1 MDKTLKAEV
10 EKVFAPDGCLAH
22 VTEGYTPR
30 QSQIEFSKAVADSLE
45 KKQSLVVEAGT
56 GTGKTF
62 AYLVPCII
70 HGGKVLIST
79 AGKTLQDQLFEKDVP
94 AVLTALGVGA
104 KIAVLKGRA
113 NYICLSRFEH
123 AMVEKASTTREEL
136 AHLLEIKKFVQITK
150 TGERSDITTVPES
163 SGIWRAVT
171 STSENCIGKNCPDYE
186 NCFVMKARE
195 KAREAAV
202 LIINHHLF
210 LADMELND
218 QDFVD
223 FLPDFDMVIF
233 DEAHQLPSIATSF
246 FSESISMS
254 EVKNFAQDAY
264 VTAARLVPKGDEWKD
279 YQTKI
284 FNRCNDVRLKATIL
298 GAEEESKKSLDEFT
312 DAFLMAEPIQKL
324 ALGLQ
329 GFIEALKKFAQDNEE
344 ITLAVKTGE
353 EILEKL
359 NYWEKALKE
368 TVEKDRKPDE
378 FSIKWFNLTPKNVT
392 FSDTK
397 LSYADKFRQYRQEM
411 DRPWILTSATLSV
424 ENDFHHFTDDMGL
437 EDAETHSWES
447 PFHYASQG
455 MLYVPTDIPEPNA
468 PYFSDEVAEKIWPLL
483 QKNRGRAFV
492 LCTTLRAVQKISD
505 SLKVQAERANE
516 TIPILVQN
524 DAPKNELIRQFKEHG
539 NAILV
544 GSMSFWEGVDIKGE
558 ALSMVIIDKIPFPP
572 PDDPVI
578 KGKTNWLKS
587 QNKNHFRELF
597 LPEAI
602 TLLKQGAGRLIR
614 DRNDRGMLII
624 CDKRLLTKS
633 YGAMI
638 WNSLPDF
645 ARTARLENALA
656 FLEEMSL
663 EKQDKIG
670 EVKF

>member
-1 MDKTLKAEV
+1 MDKSLKEQV
-10 EKVFAPDGCLAH
+10 EKVFAPDGNLAH

-30 QSQIEFSKAVADSLE
+30 QSQIEFSKTVADSLE
-45 KKQSLVVEAGT
+45 KQESLVAEAGT

-79 AGKTLQDQLFEKDVP
+79 AGKTLQDQLYEKDVP
-94 AVLTALGVGA
+94 AVLNALGVGA
-104 KIAVLKGRA
+104 KVAVLKGRS

-123 AMVEKASTTREEL
+123 ALVENASTTREEL
-136 AHLLEIKKFVQITK
+136 SHLLEIKKFVQITK
-150 TGERSDITTVPES
+150 TGERSDITTVPETS
-163 SGIWRAVT
+163 SIWRAVT
-171 STSENCIGKNCPDYE
+171 SNSDNCIGKNCPDYE

-195 KAREAAV
+195 KAKEADI

-210 LADMELND
+210 LADMELSD

-223 FLPDFDMVIF
+223 FLPEFDMVIF
-233 DEAHQLPSIATSF
+233 DEAHQLPSIASDF
-246 FSESISMS
+246 FSDSISLS
-254 EVKNFAQDAY
+254 EVKNYAQDAY
-264 VTAARLVPKGDEWKD
+264 VTAARLVPKGDDWKD

-284 FNRCNDVRLKATIL
+284 SNRCNDVRLKATIL
-298 GAEEESKKSLDEFT
+298 GAAEDSKKSLDELT
-312 DAFLMAEPIQKL
+312 DAFLMAEPVEKL
-324 ALGLQ
+324 AAGLNN
-329 GFIEALKKFAQDNEE
+329 FIEALNKFSADNEE
-344 ITLAVKTGE
+344 ITLAVNAGQDY
-353 EILEKL
+353 LEKL
-359 NYWEKALKE
+359 NYWEKALKD
-368 TVEKDRKPDE
+368 TVKKDKKPDE
-378 FSIKWFNLTPKNVT
+378 FSIKWLNVTPKNVT

-397 LSYADKFRQYRQEM
+397 LSYADRFRKYRLESGK
-411 DRPWILTSATLSV
+411 PWVLTSATLSV
-424 ENDFHHFTDDMGL
+424 DKDFHHFTNEMGL
-437 EDAETHSWES
+437 EDAASYSWES

-455 MLYVPTDIPEPNA
+455 MMYVPTDIPEPNA
-468 PYFSDEVAEKIWPLL
+468 PDFSDEVAEKIWPLIS
-483 QKNRGRAFV
+483 KNRGRAFV

-505 SLKVQAERANE
+505 ALKLQVERANE
-516 TIPILVQN
+516 TIPVLVQN

-544 GSMSFWEGVDIKGE
+544 GSMSFWEGVDIKGD

-578 KGKTNWLKS
+578 KGKTNYLKS
-587 QNKNHFRELF
+587 LNRNYFRELF

-633 YGAMI
+633 YGSMI

-645 ARTARLENALA
+645 ARTAKLENALA
-656 FLEEMSL
+656 FLEEINL
-663 EKQDKIG
+663 DKEDKIS
-670 EVKF
+670 EVNI